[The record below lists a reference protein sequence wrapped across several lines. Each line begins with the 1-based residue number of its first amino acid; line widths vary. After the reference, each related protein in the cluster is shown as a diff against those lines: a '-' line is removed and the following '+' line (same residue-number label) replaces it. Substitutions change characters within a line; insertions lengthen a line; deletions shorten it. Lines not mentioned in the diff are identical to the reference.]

1 MATVAAAPENP
12 TELKPEEVK
21 ETNSAV
27 EEPTEPTAVAEKAK
41 EDVNMDENEEDRKL
55 RAVRQSTLAIHL
67 LEFLLTVERLA
78 VEFYFADAN
87 LPYDKYDLV
96 AAAFFQEFKLITILL
111 QGSCGHYT
119 LLTQSTGSP

>member
-12 TELKPEEVK
+12 TELKLEEVK

-67 LEFLLTVERLA
+67 LEFLTHR
-78 VEFYFADAN
+78 
-87 LPYDKYDLV
+87 
-96 AAAFFQEFKLITILL
+96 
-111 QGSCGHYT
+111 
-119 LLTQSTGSP
+119 